1 MDTIFELPDR
11 TFIGGKE
18 TALSLR
24 YKLLSLSIIN
34 QKGNKI
40 LYVNKTI

>member
-1 MDTIFELPDR
+1 MDTVFELPDR

-24 YKLLSLSIIN
+24 F
-34 QKGNKI
+34 
-40 LYVNKTI
+40 VNFITHTGK